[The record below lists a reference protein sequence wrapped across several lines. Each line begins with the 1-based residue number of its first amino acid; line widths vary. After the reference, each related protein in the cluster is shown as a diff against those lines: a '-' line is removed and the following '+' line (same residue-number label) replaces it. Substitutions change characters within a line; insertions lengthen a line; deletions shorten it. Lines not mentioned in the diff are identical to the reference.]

1 MAFHGSIEH
10 SLRSSR
16 VVPTGHEHN
25 GPELVLVAPCR
36 KHMAF
41 AIGSSFAFGD
51 LHNIRHAK
59 QSQLAN
65 LPCAAILVREPSAD
79 ELVVISAR
87 RLALSRLLKKCFVS
101 RPTCWVA
108 HRGVM

>member
-1 MAFHGSIEH
+1 
-10 SLRSSR
+10 
-16 VVPTGHEHN
+16 
-25 GPELVLVAPCR
+25 
-36 KHMAF
+36 MAF

-87 RLALSRLLKKCFVS
+87 RVGKNRNARRDALFHEVGRFERAGERRCSR
-101 RPTCWVA
+101 
-108 HRGVM
+108 